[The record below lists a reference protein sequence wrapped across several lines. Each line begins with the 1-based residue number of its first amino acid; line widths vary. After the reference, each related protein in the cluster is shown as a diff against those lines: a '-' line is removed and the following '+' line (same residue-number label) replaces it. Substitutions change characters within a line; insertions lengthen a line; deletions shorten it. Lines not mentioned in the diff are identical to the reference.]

1 MRKKHL
7 ILLFIIIYASTGG
20 TYTLIFNK
28 VFLILLRF
36 ISYLLAFHSCSQKMN
51 EIQILFSI
59 DVMCALSFM
68 HLFYIRTLPVIS
80 FLLFFSLHFLV
91 VFVVV
96 VVIHLLVG

>member
-59 DVMCALSFM
+59 DVMCAFK
-68 HLFYIRTLPVIS
+68 FYAFILY
-80 FLLFFSLHFLV
+80 
-91 VFVVV
+91 
-96 VVIHLLVG
+96 